1 MAWIYLLIAGIFEVV
16 WSTTM
21 KLSNGFSLLGYSAAT
36 ILGMLISFGSLVMA
50 TKTLPLS
57 LAYPIWTG
65 IGAVGSII
73 VGVSLFHDHLTPLT
87 WVFVVLSVI
96 SIIGIKIATNGK

>member
-16 WSTTM
+16 WATTM
-21 KLSNGFSLLGYSAAT
+21 KLSNGFSNLPYAALTLG
-36 ILGMLISFGSLVMA
+36 GMVISFARLIMA
-50 TKTLPLS
+50 TKHLPLS

-73 VGVSLFHDHLTPLT
+73 VGVILFHDQLPAIT
-87 WVFVVLSVI
+87 WIFVILLI
-96 SIIGIKIATNGK
+96 IAIIGIKLTAGH